1 MKVRRSRISGHGYRV
16 RSRQGCDQSS
26 QARVPL
32 EFGAI
37 ILENR
42 GGEPVDNRRD
52 YGESRINAFGLFK
65 GRLFVCTY
73 TMRDGA
79 YRLISVRKAS
89 RQEQHLWLS

>member
-1 MKVRRSRISGHGYRV
+1 MDIEFDPDKDAINQTKHGL
-16 RSRQGCDQSS
+16 
-26 QARVPL
+26 PL
-32 EFGAI
+32 AFGAI

-42 GGEPVDNRRD
+42 VGETVDDRRD

-89 RQEQHLWLS
+89 RQEQHIWLS

>member
-1 MKVRRSRISGHGYRV
+1 MDIEFDPAKDAINQAKHGL
-16 RSRQGCDQSS
+16 
-26 QARVPL
+26 PL
-32 EFGAI
+32 AFGAI
-37 ILENR
+37 ILESR
-42 GGEPVDNRRD
+42 VGETVDNRRD

>member
-1 MKVRRSRISGHGYRV
+1 MDIEFDPDKDAINQAKHGL
-16 RSRQGCDQSS
+16 
-26 QARVPL
+26 PL
-32 EFGAI
+32 AFGAI

-42 GGEPVDNRRD
+42 VGETVDDRRD
-52 YGESRINAFGLFK
+52 YGEIRINTFGLFK